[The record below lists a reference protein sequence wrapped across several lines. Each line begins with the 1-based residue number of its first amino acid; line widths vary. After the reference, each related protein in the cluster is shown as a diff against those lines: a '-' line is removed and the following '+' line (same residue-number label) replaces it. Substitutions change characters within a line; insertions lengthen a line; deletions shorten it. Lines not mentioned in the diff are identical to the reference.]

1 MVLTVTDSNTD
12 KCIPCVRGKMTRGP
26 FPASD
31 SRADTKLALIHMD
44 LCGPIEVQSFGG
56 ARYIYL
62 LTDDYSRKKFVLFLK
77 KKEEAFEKF
86 KEFKVRV
93 EKESGERNES
103 GQITE
108 VNS

>member
-1 MVLTVTDSNTD
+1 
-12 KCIPCVRGKMTRGP
+12 
-26 FPASD
+26 
-31 SRADTKLALIHMD
+31 MD
-44 LCGPIEVQSFGG
+44 LCGPIEVESFGG